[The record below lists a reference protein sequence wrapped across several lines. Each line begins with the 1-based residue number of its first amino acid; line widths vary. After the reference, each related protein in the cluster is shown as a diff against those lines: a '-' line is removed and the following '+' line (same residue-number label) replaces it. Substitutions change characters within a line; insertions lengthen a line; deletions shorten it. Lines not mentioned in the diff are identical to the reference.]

1 MNYKVSQIKHQDSN
15 LLVIERKFIDNY
27 LLIVLSLGM
36 SIGIQAFS
44 AFKFVDQFINNISII
59 LIIVA
64 FISFL
69 LSGSQEIAIDKKLSE
84 IKVEINRR
92 VFAKVKTYQL
102 SQISYISWRLKPYLP
117 RRLSLNTYAYYLM
130 FKDNQKVLLENSDS
144 LNYLMKTK
152 ASSELQILTD
162 FLKLEIKKEGFL
174 L

>member
-1 MNYKVSQIKHQDSN
+1 MNYKASQIKHQDSN
-15 LLVIERKFIDNY
+15 LLVIERKFTENY
-27 LLIVLSLGM
+27 LLIIISLGM
-36 SIGIQAFS
+36 SLGIQAFS
-44 AFKFVDQFINNISII
+44 AFKFEDQFMNYVSII

-69 LSGSQEIAIDKKLSE
+69 LSGSQEIAIDKKSSE
-84 IKVEINRR
+84 IKLEINRR
-92 VFAKVKTYQL
+92 VFTKVKTYQL
-102 SQISYISWRLKPYLP
+102 SQISYISWRLKPYLS
-117 RRLSLNTYAYYLM
+117 RRLSLSTHAYYLI

-152 ASSELQILTD
+152 ASSELQILAD